1 MMPPIFQNIGRVIQY
16 VRQIKSDPA
25 FASQLLLQQGSITQE
40 QYNEIQQLG
49 IGSNPEAIGQYLM
62 NRGAMDPRVASQMKD
77 SVATP
82 IQNSMI
88 QN

>member
-1 MMPPIFQNIGRVIQY
+1 MMPPIFQNIGRVMQY

-25 FASQLLLQQGSITQE
+25 FASQFLLQQGSITQE

-62 NRGAMDPRVASQMKD
+62 NRGAMDPRMANQMKD

>member
-1 MMPPIFQNIGRVIQY
+1 MMPPIFQNIGRVMQY
-16 VRQIKSDPA
+16 VRQIKSDPS
-25 FASQLLLQQGSITQE
+25 FASQLLLQQGSITRQ
-40 QYNEIQQLG
+40 QYDEIQQLG

-62 NRGAMDPRVASQMKD
+62 NQGAMDPRIANQMKD
-77 SVATP
+77 SVAMP